1 MPAAMNGTDTTTYKR
16 GTTMSIKLTPEMRD
30 YYNMQL
36 EYAQLRVQR
45 ARATYNEWDNA
56 SYMEDSPDLSTT
68 YAARAGLAH
77 DEYLFWT
84 SVVSSLKRK
93 LKVI

>member
-1 MPAAMNGTDTTTYKR
+1 
-16 GTTMSIKLTPEMRD
+16 MSIKLTPEMRD

-36 EYAQLRVQR
+36 EYAQQRAQR
-45 ARATYNEWDNA
+45 ARAAYNEWDNA
-56 SYMEDSPDLSTT
+56 AYMEDNPDLSIT

-77 DEYLFWT
+77 DEFLFWT

>member
-1 MPAAMNGTDTTTYKR
+1 
-16 GTTMSIKLTPEMRD
+16 MSIKLTPEMRD

-36 EYAQLRVQR
+36 EYAQQR
-45 ARATYNEWDNA
+45 AERTRATYKEWDNA
-56 SYMEDSPDLSTT
+56 AYMEDSPDVSIS

-77 DEYLFWT
+77 DEFLFWT

>member
-1 MPAAMNGTDTTTYKR
+1 MR
-16 GTTMSIKLTPEMRD
+16 IEISEEMRD
-30 YYNMQL
+30 YYNTQL
-36 EYAQLRVQR
+36 AYAYSRMEQ
-45 ARATYNEWDNA
+45 ARAAYKEWDNA
-56 SYMEDSPDLSTT
+56 SYMEDSPDLAIT

-77 DEYLFWT
+77 DEFLFWT

>member
-1 MPAAMNGTDTTTYKR
+1 
-16 GTTMSIKLTPEMRD
+16 MSIKLTPEMRD

-36 EYAQLRVQR
+36 EYAQQR
-45 ARATYNEWDNA
+45 AQRSRAEYQSWDNA
-56 SYMEDSPDLSTT
+56 AYMEDNPDLSIS

-77 DEYLFWT
+77 DEFLFWT

>member
-1 MPAAMNGTDTTTYKR
+1 MKIEI
-16 GTTMSIKLTPEMRD
+16 SEEMRD

-36 EYAQLRVQR
+36 EYAQLRAQR
-45 ARATYNEWDNA
+45 ARSEYQSWDNA
-56 SYMEDSPDLSTT
+56 AYMEDSPDLAIT

-77 DEYLFWT
+77 DEFLFWT

>member
-1 MPAAMNGTDTTTYKR
+1 
-16 GTTMSIKLTPEMRD
+16 MSIKLTPEMRD
-30 YYNMQL
+30 YYNIQL
-36 EYAQLRVQR
+36 EYALIRMEKTR
-45 ARATYNEWDNA
+45 AAYNEWDNA
-56 SYMEDSPDLSTT
+56 AYMEDSPDLSIT

-77 DEYLFWT
+77 DEFLFWT

>member
-1 MPAAMNGTDTTTYKR
+1 MRIEITE
-16 GTTMSIKLTPEMRD
+16 EMRD

-36 EYAQLRVQR
+36 EYAQQRAQR
-45 ARATYNEWDNA
+45 ARSEYQSWDNA
-56 SYMEDSPDLSTT
+56 AYMEDNPDLSIS

-77 DEYLFWT
+77 DEFLFWT
-84 SVVSSLKRK
+84 STVSSLKRK

>member
-1 MPAAMNGTDTTTYKR
+1 MKIEI
-16 GTTMSIKLTPEMRD
+16 SEEMRD

-36 EYAQLRVQR
+36 EYARVR
-45 ARATYNEWDNA
+45 MERTRATYNEWDNA
-56 SYMEDSPDLSTT
+56 AYMEDNHDLAIT

-77 DEYLFWT
+77 DEFLFWT

>member
-1 MPAAMNGTDTTTYKR
+1 MKIELSA
-16 GTTMSIKLTPEMRD
+16 EMRD

-36 EYAQLRVQR
+36 EYARIRMERTRV
-45 ARATYNEWDNA
+45 AYNEWNNA
-56 SYMEDSPDLSTT
+56 AYMEDNPDLSIT

-77 DEYLFWT
+77 DEFLFWT
-84 SVVSSLKRK
+84 STVSSLKRK

>member
-1 MPAAMNGTDTTTYKR
+1 
-16 GTTMSIKLTPEMRD
+16 MSIKLSTEMRD
-30 YYNMQL
+30 YYNTQL
-36 EYAQLRVQR
+36 EYARSRMEQTR
-45 ARATYNEWDNA
+45 AAYNEWDNA
-56 SYMEDSPDLSTT
+56 SYMEDSPDLSIT

-77 DEYLFWT
+77 DEFLFWT

>member
-1 MPAAMNGTDTTTYKR
+1 MR
-16 GTTMSIKLTPEMRD
+16 IKLTEEMRA
-30 YYNMQL
+30 YYNTQL
-36 EYAQLRVQR
+36 EYAQQRVTL
-45 ARATYNEWDNA
+45 ARTQYNEWDNA
-56 SYMEDSPDLSTT
+56 SYMEDSPDLAIT

-77 DEYLFWT
+77 DEFLFWT

>member
-1 MPAAMNGTDTTTYKR
+1 MN
-16 GTTMSIKLTPEMRD
+16 IKLSTEMRD

-36 EYAQLRVQR
+36 EYACIRVDKSR
-45 ARATYNEWDNA
+45 AAYNEWDNA
-56 SYMEDSPDLSTT
+56 AYMEDNPDLSLT

-77 DEYLFWT
+77 DEFLFWT

>member
-1 MPAAMNGTDTTTYKR
+1 MN
-16 GTTMSIKLTPEMRD
+16 IKLSPEMRD

-36 EYAQLRVQR
+36 EYARSRMEQTR
-45 ARATYNEWDNA
+45 AAYNEWDNA
-56 SYMEDSPDLSTT
+56 AYMEDSPDLSIT

-77 DEYLFWT
+77 DEFLFWT

>member
-1 MPAAMNGTDTTTYKR
+1 MKIEI
-16 GTTMSIKLTPEMRD
+16 SEEMRD
-30 YYNMQL
+30 YYNTQL
-36 EYAQLRVQR
+36 EYARQR
-45 ARATYNEWDNA
+45 AQHAKSDYQLWDNA
-56 SYMEDSPDLSTT
+56 SYMEDNPDLAIT

-77 DEYLFWT
+77 DEFLFWT

>member
-1 MPAAMNGTDTTTYKR
+1 
-16 GTTMSIKLTPEMRD
+16 MSIKLTPEMRD

-36 EYAQLRVQR
+36 EYAQLRAQR

-56 SYMEDSPDLSTT
+56 AYMEDSLDLSIS

-77 DEYLFWT
+77 DEFLFWT

>member
-1 MPAAMNGTDTTTYKR
+1 
-16 GTTMSIKLTPEMRD
+16 MSIKLTPEMRD
-30 YYNMQL
+30 YYNIQL
-36 EYAQLRVQR
+36 EYAQQR
-45 ARATYNEWDNA
+45 AQRTRAAYIDWNNA
-56 SYMEDSPDLSTT
+56 AYMEDSPDLSIS

-77 DEYLFWT
+77 DEFLFWT

>member
-1 MPAAMNGTDTTTYKR
+1 MNSTDTTTYK
-16 GTTMSIKLTPEMRD
+16 GSATVKIEISEEMRD

-36 EYAQLRVQR
+36 EYAQQR
-45 ARATYNEWDNA
+45 AQHARADYQSWDNA
-56 SYMEDSPDLSTT
+56 AYMEDNPDLSIT

-77 DEYLFWT
+77 DEFLFWT

>member
-1 MPAAMNGTDTTTYKR
+1 MKIEI
-16 GTTMSIKLTPEMRD
+16 SEEMRD
-30 YYNMQL
+30 YYNVQL
-36 EYAQLRVQR
+36 EYARNRMDQMR
-45 ARATYNEWDNA
+45 AAYNEWNNSA
-56 SYMEDSPDLSTT
+56 YMEDNPDLSIT

-77 DEYLFWT
+77 DEFLFWT

>member
-1 MPAAMNGTDTTTYKR
+1 MKIELSA
-16 GTTMSIKLTPEMRD
+16 EMRD

-36 EYAQLRVQR
+36 EYARSRREQ
-45 ARATYNEWDNA
+45 AKAAYNEWDNA
-56 SYMEDSPDLSTT
+56 AYMEDNPDLSIS

-77 DEYLFWT
+77 DEFLFWT
-84 SVVSSLKRK
+84 STVSSLKRK